1 VLKISVETKAMATR
15 SELTLMA
22 LAAACAIAI
31 AAPAFAQTGA
41 EYPRTGPGVSTVPG
55 GGMGGGTGGSIAGG
69 SISAPAPSGSG
80 TSKTTE
86 IPYDGSPDDDLPPSA
101 SPTHT
106 SAHHHVVKHHAKSSS
121 VDTSAIEPAQGHL
134 KLNQDSW
141 AYERPSK
148 SSTHIEQVHAG
159 KYVNVMGTSKYY
171 AQVKLKSGEIA
182 YVPLTALQ
190 LLSPTDKMFLLTSDA
205 NVLTAPTHTATKLAE
220 VHKGHDVHVV
230 GIALNYLKIRMKD
243 GLEGYIPISALQ

>member
-1 VLKISVETKAMATR
+1 MATR
-15 SELTLMA
+15 SELTLTA
-22 LAAACAIAI
+22 LAALCAIAI
-31 AAPAFAQTGA
+31 AAPAMAQTGA

-55 GGMGGGTGGSIAGG
+55 GGMGGGSIGGG

-80 TSKTTE
+80 ETKTTE
-86 IPYDGSPDDDLPPSA
+86 IPYSGSPEDDLPPSA
-101 SPTHT
+101 RPVHPVHHGVRHRAKASPM
-106 SAHHHVVKHHAKSSS
+106 
-121 VDTSAIEPAQGHL
+121 DTSKIEPAQGHL
-134 KLNQDSW
+134 KLAEDSW

-159 KYVNVMGTSKYY
+159 KYVNVMGTSKYF

-205 NVLTAPTHTATKLAE
+205 NVLSGPTRGSAKIAE

>member
-1 VLKISVETKAMATR
+1 MATR
-15 SELTLMA
+15 SESTLMA
-22 LAAACAIAI
+22 WAAACAIAI

-41 EYPRTGPGVSTVPG
+41 EYPGAGPGVSTAPGGGTG
-55 GGMGGGTGGSIAGG
+55 GGMGGSMGGG
-69 SISAPAPSGSG
+69 SISAPDPSGSG
-80 TSKTTE
+80 TTKTTE
-86 IPYDGSPDDDLPPSA
+86 IPYDGSPDADLPPSA
-101 SPTHT
+101 RPAHS
-106 SAHHHVVKHHAKSSS
+106 SAHRHTVRHHVKSSR

-134 KLNQDSW
+134 KLVQDSW

-159 KYVNVMGTSKYY
+159 KYVNVMGTSRYF

-190 LLSPTDKMFLLTSDA
+190 LLSPTDKMFLLTGDA
-205 NVLTAPTHTATKLAE
+205 NVLTAPTHRSTKIAE

>member
-1 VLKISVETKAMATR
+1 MATR

-22 LAAACAIAI
+22 LAALCAIAI
-31 AAPAFAQTGA
+31 AAPAMAQTGA
-41 EYPRTGPGVSTVPG
+41 EYPRTGTGVSTVPG
-55 GGMGGGTGGSIAGG
+55 GGMGGGSIGGG
-69 SISAPAPSGSG
+69 SISAPGPSGSG
-80 TSKTTE
+80 ETKTTE
-86 IPYDGSPDDDLPPSA
+86 IPFSGSPDDDLPPSA
-101 SPTHT
+101 RPVHPV
-106 SAHHHVVKHHAKSSS
+106 ARHHVKHRAKASPM
-121 VDTSAIEPAQGHL
+121 DTSRIEPAQGHL
-134 KLNQDSW
+134 KLLQDSL

-148 SSTHIEQVHAG
+148 SSAHIEQVHAG
-159 KYVNVMGTSKYY
+159 KYVNVMGTSKYF

-190 LLSPTDKMFLLTSDA
+190 LMSPTDKMFLLTSDA
-205 NVLTAPTHTATKLAE
+205 NVLTAPTHGSAKIAE